1 VKNKL
6 NYQSIT
12 FTNEGYIKY
21 TENLLESIKH
31 NQVNLNLKI
40 FTLDNKSFDHFNKI
54 HNQVELLDKN
64 NEFGSFM
71 DQKSEKFGKLMIKK
85 FECIYKSLLDNENI
99 LYIDGDIV
107 IKKNFINQLL
117 ERMNKNKLDFI
128 FQNDKNPKK
137 PNLINL
143 CAGFML
149 INSNKK
155 TIKFFNPDGLPIEKI
170 ANYRT
175 HDQTYINK
183 NRGKFKYEVL
193 PLNRFPNGPYYY
205 ENSKSI
211 DPSIIHFNFVLGD
224 EKIALM
230 KKYSEWYL

>member
-1 VKNKL
+1 MKNKI
-6 NYQSIT
+6 NYQAIT
-12 FTNEGYIKY
+12 FTNEGYVKY
-21 TENLLESIKH
+21 TENLLKSIVD
-31 NQVNLNLKI
+31 NGVNLKLKI
-40 FTLDNKSFDHFNKI
+40 FTLDDKSFEHFNKI
-54 HNQVELLDKN
+54 HNYVELLEKSSD
-64 NEFGSFM
+64 FSFFM
-71 DQKSEKFGKLMIKK
+71 DQKSERFGKLMIKK
-85 FECIYKSLLDNENI
+85 FECIHKTLLENKNT

-107 IKKNFINQLL
+107 IKKNFINKLVDK
-117 ERMNKNKLDFI
+117 MNKNNLDFI

-137 PNLINL
+137 PNLINV

-155 TIKFFNPDGLPIEKI
+155 TLKFFNPKELPVEKI

-183 NRGKFKYEVL
+183 NLGRFKYEIL
-193 PLNRFPNGPYYY
+193 PLSGFPNGPYYY

-211 DPSIIHFNFVLGD
+211 DPSIVHFNFVLGD

-230 KKYSEWYL
+230 KKYKEWYL